1 MGGEI
6 EGGKIWEEAGEE
18 RKAGR
23 KKGRGSGVNSRRTTN
38 QAEATEDREPGNN
51 LIEGQGERE
60 SVTQMRKI
68 LQELC
73 MDVRVGP

>member
-23 KKGRGSGVNSRRTTN
+23 KKGRGRGVNSRRTTN

-51 LIEGQGERE
+51 LTEGQGERE
-60 SVTQMRKI
+60 SI
-68 LQELC
+68 LRPISAILFHTSYL
-73 MDVRVGP
+73 PY

>member
-18 RKAGR
+18 RKAER
-23 KKGRGSGVNSRRTTN
+23 KKGRGRGLNSRRTTS

-51 LIEGQGERE
+51 HTEGQGERE
-60 SVTQMRKI
+60 SVT
-68 LQELC
+68 
-73 MDVRVGP
+73 